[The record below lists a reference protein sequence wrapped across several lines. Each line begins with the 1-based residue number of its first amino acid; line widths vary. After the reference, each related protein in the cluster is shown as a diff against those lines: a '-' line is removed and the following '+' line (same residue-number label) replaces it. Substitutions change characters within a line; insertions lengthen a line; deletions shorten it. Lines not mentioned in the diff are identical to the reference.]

1 MSKNFFII
9 SKAEGKKFAKIS
21 GDYNKIHID
30 EKVGYNSIYGNI
42 VCHGVLVLL
51 KFLKKIKFQMDKQF
65 NINIKFNKVILY
77 NTKIE
82 IKKKK

>member
-51 KFLKKIKFQMDKQF
+51 KFLKKVPSESGYLAKFFETYKFIKSLFF
-65 NINIKFNKVILY
+65 
-77 NTKIE
+77 
-82 IKKKK
+82 